1 MTSVPHPGIKWWC
14 RCSSILKSA
23 FKSVWSDHPTM
34 GWSCQGNGDSAICST
49 PAPGVNAGLRQLVTV
64 FLWLL
69 IGNVGQEAQSDWVP
83 LLWQQQQ
90 QEAQADDAGGCE
102 AHHAEDHLVF
112 QNIHGCRGQE
122 RRRNTNKRK
131 LITSSRN
138 ITGQSSCKKM
148 SVDKHGLLSVSNL
161 LIPCVLEDK
170 GL

>member
-1 MTSVPHPGIKWWC
+1 MQLQ
-14 RCSSILKSA
+14 LKVC
-23 FKSVWSDHPTM
+23 FKVRVEWPSHHELHVM
-34 GWSCQGNGDSAICST
+34 SCQGNGDSAICST

-69 IGNVGQEAQSDWVP
+69 IRDVGQEAQRDRVP

-112 QNIHGCRGQE
+112 QNIHSCRGRK
-122 RRRNTNKRK
+122 RRRNTNQRT

-138 ITGQSSCKKM
+138 TTGQSGCKKM
-148 SVDKHGLLSVSNL
+148 SVDKNTAYYQWAIYLSSVSLCSL
-161 LIPCVLEDK
+161 LKDK
-170 GL
+170 GS